1 MILLAKVEGIY
12 GENAQWSIIMTQE
25 SRQSNYRAATDEA
38 NPTLDEWSKV

>member
-1 MILLAKVEGIY
+1 
-12 GENAQWSIIMTQE
+12 MTQE